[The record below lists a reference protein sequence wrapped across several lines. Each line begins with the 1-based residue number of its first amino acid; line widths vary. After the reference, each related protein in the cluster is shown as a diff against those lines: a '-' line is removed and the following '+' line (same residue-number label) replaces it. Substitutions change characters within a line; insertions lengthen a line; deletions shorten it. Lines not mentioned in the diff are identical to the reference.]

1 MIKRLWHELLY
12 QITNLIGV
20 KNDLGYI
27 QKTTPVIVNK
37 VKTMSKHTGVKEN
50 RMHLSTLALFN
61 HMTEEDFMAIHN
73 AGQLKNFCYALTID
87 LQPKTYEK
95 NNINSA

>member
-27 QKTTPVIVNK
+27 QKTTPVTVNK
-37 VKTMSKHTGVKEN
+37 VKTMLNPIEDKEDK
-50 RMHLSTLALFN
+50 MTLTTETFFRYMSDDDFREVIRVGQIENLCNAL
-61 HMTEEDFMAIHN
+61 AV
-73 AGQLKNFCYALTID
+73 D
-87 LQPKTYEK
+87 LAAASNIKKYE
-95 NNINSA
+95 A